1 MPTILYLHGFL
12 SSPQSEKVR
21 ILREAIEKENKSRA
35 EDEQIKLIAP
45 DLNHPPRCVD
55 TLLSDWFEP
64 RGLLGNTLCQALWR
78 KSGAFESLF

>member
-35 EDEQIKLIAP
+35 E
-45 DLNHPPRCVD
+45 VD
-55 TLLSDWFEP
+55 CARFEP
-64 RGLLGNTLCQALWR
+64 SATLR
-78 KSGAFESLF
+78 

>member
-45 DLNHPPRCVD
+45 DLNHPPR
-55 TLLSDWFEP
+55 
-64 RGLLGNTLCQALWR
+64 GLLGNTLCQALWR